1 MRRVNEKPN
10 DIKGW
15 LEYLHAQEVSVYFS
29 KPLQRL
35 EKQLSIVE
43 AALKHNPSNEL
54 LQSVSYTH
62 LTLPTKRIV

>member
-54 LQSVSYTH
+54 LQLIEIIYKT
-62 LTLPTKRIV
+62 